1 MCKNA
6 ASTAASLMSAIEP
19 TLVDLLTFL
28 GLAGT
33 PNGQAALKAYNAAVT
48 ALQNWQP
55 GNSAQDV
62 IQVIN
67 AFTAIFDTLPFP
79 STVTFLVNIISAG
92 VVTVIGILEA
102 NSPAPVAS
110 VASGQPA
117 STEETQALHQVQ
129 VIQETTAKVQKLVPS
144 FNRSI
149 FTSPAQQ
156 YKNTWNAELKK
167 MGSTFDS
174 LKQ

>member
-62 IQVIN
+62 I
-67 AFTAIFDTLPFP
+67 
-79 STVTFLVNIISAG
+79 
-92 VVTVIGILEA
+92 
-102 NSPAPVAS
+102 
-110 VASGQPA
+110 
-117 STEETQALHQVQ
+117 
-129 VIQETTAKVQKLVPS
+129 
-144 FNRSI
+144 
-149 FTSPAQQ
+149 
-156 YKNTWNAELKK
+156 
-167 MGSTFDS
+167 
-174 LKQ
+174 